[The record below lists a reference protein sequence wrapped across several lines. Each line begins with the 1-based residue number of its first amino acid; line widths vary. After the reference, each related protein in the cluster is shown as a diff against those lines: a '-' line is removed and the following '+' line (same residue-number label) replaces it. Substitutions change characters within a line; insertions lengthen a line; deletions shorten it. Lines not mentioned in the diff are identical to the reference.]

1 VAVSRTGSGPPV
13 RACRARG
20 GGARRSPLPSGR
32 ELSSGGCRTDGSC
45 ALGTCGRCVVTTR
58 GAGWSTGRD
67 GLEARWRSRGPAPG
81 LPYGRFGR
89 GAAGRPA
96 HLRGVVGNCR
106 PAGVE
111 PTVRAPSAP
120 RGRCVV
126 TTRGARGAGHWTRRP
141 GGPVA
146 VSWTGP
152 GPPVRAFRARRGGA
166 PRSPPR
172 SGRELSSGGCRTD
185 GSCAL
190 GARGRCVVTTRGVG
204 LPVGAPGV
212 QRYACSAVFSW
223 MPSPLRCSASTA
235 PLTLLRRNRMFGVP
249 ESAAA
254 LTVFGVPSGFGA
266 APTSTTL
273 VPAVT

>member
-1 VAVSRTGSGPPV
+1 VAVSWTGTGLQAGVSGAG
-13 RACRARG
+13 RRG

-45 ALGTCGRCVVTTR
+45 ALG
-58 GAGWSTGRD
+58 
-67 GLEARWRSRGPAPG
+67 
-81 LPYGRFGR
+81 
-89 GAAGRPA
+89 
-96 HLRGVVGNCR
+96 
-106 PAGVE
+106 
-111 PTVRAPSAP
+111 
-120 RGRCVV
+120 
-126 TTRGARGAGHWTRRP
+126 
-141 GGPVA
+141 
-146 VSWTGP
+146 
-152 GPPVRAFRARRGGA
+152 
-166 PRSPPR
+166 
-172 SGRELSSGGCRTD
+172 
-185 GSCAL
+185 
-190 GARGRCVVTTRGVG
+190 ARGRCVVTARGAG

-249 ESAAA
+249 ESSAA